1 MIALRGVTKRY
12 GVAVALRNVDLEV
25 REGEAVA
32 LFGHN
37 GSGKTTLLKLVA
49 GLLRPTAGTV
59 AVAGSVPRAV
69 RGRIGYVGH
78 EPYLYPYLTVDE
90 NLSFYARLYGVP
102 GPSDPPGPPSS
113 GGRSGHS
120 GGEAGARPEE
130 LLERVGMAHRR
141 DALVHSLSRGETQRV
156 SIARALLHDP
166 DVLLADEPF
175 SGLDPAAAAA
185 IPALLQ
191 REGRTILLASHDR
204 DQAMAVCER
213 SVTLELGRVKTP
225 SAAEGSAESPGDG
238 SAGTTESSAGRAEG
252 SVRPR
257 AGRSRS

>member
-1 MIALRGVTKRY
+1 VTKRY

-25 REGEAVA
+25 HEGEAVA

-49 GLLRPTAGTV
+49 GLLRPTAGAIT
-59 AVAGSVPRAV
+59 VAGSPPRSV

-78 EPYLYPYLTVDE
+78 EPYLYPYLTVAE
-90 NLSFYARLYGVP
+90 NLAFYARLYGAP
-102 GPSDPPGPPSS
+102 AGP
-113 GGRSGHS
+113 RL
-120 GGEAGARPEE
+120 EE
-130 LLERVGMAHRR
+130 LLERVGMAHKREV
-141 DALVHSLSRGETQRV
+141 LVHTLSRGEAQRV

-185 IPALLQ
+185 IPVLLQ

-204 DQAMAVCER
+204 EHAMAVCER
-213 SVTLELGRVKTP
+213 AVTLELGRIKSPPDAVAGRDTGLVGSSRAAGTP
-225 SAAEGSAESPGDG
+225 DPGTAESSGAAPGTG
-238 SAGTTESSAGRAEG
+238 SDAVPEEPAGDAVPR
-252 SVRPR
+252 R
-257 AGRSRS
+257 AGRGRA